1 MQLLYLTQRRT
12 SRSTTRLVVLSRRP
26 QWLHELLWIPPPRSI
41 VSVSKKPRSIVHVHK
56 VAGDNKLPFIEL
68 GIGIFLKASASQK
81 LISFTWTLRSLH
93 GGTVS
98 AEMPSAVCCGPDPT
112 SHLRMRI
119 NRGSTNTIREPAS
132 PLAQM
137 PQFHPPTFDLKGP
150 SSSKLHCN
158 ASKVRKE
165 TDHQECSNKFQKTAK
180 RRKEA
185 VKHFHPKQTTGQF
198 LEDGIERKKK
208 EVPQRCER

>member
-81 LISFTWTLRSLH
+81 LISFTWTLR
-93 GGTVS
+93 
-98 AEMPSAVCCGPDPT
+98 C
-112 SHLRMRI
+112 
-119 NRGSTNTIREPAS
+119 STII
-132 PLAQM
+132 LQ
-137 PQFHPPTFDLKGP
+137 L
-150 SSSKLHCN
+150 
-158 ASKVRKE
+158 
-165 TDHQECSNKFQKTAK
+165 
-180 RRKEA
+180 
-185 VKHFHPKQTTGQF
+185 
-198 LEDGIERKKK
+198 ERKSLWIRT
-208 EVPQRCER
+208 PTRRTCRDSNTTRTRQI